1 VLNLV
6 LSPSTSLGI
15 NSAEGPVL
23 SPVERFEGQS
33 RRVEGLSKGS
43 DSPRG
48 NNVKVELIAVTKYLR
63 GNGTPEELLE
73 HAGRVCYR
81 SEKRGETGSFLQAR
95 IREGHGSIIEHASAT
110 FEISGISRAC
120 SHQLVRHR
128 IASYSQE
135 SQRYVDL
142 SDPEFVV
149 PPSVARSP
157 EAMRIWDKL
166 TGRMRDAYRDL
177 RRLGIRKEDSRFL
190 LPHATAT
197 RIVVTMN
204 FRELRHFF
212 RIRCD
217 RAAQWEI
224 RALAKEM
231 LKLAYQVAPSVFQD
245 LYTEFIGEGIADA

>member
-1 VLNLV
+1 M
-6 LSPSTSLGI
+6 
-15 NSAEGPVL
+15 
-23 SPVERFEGQS
+23 
-33 RRVEGLSKGS
+33 
-43 DSPRG
+43 
-48 NNVKVELIAVTKYLR
+48 KVELIAVTKYLR
-63 GNGTPEELLE
+63 GHGTPEELLE

-81 SEKRGETGSFLQAR
+81 SEKRGEAGSFLQAR
-95 IREGHGSIIEHASAT
+95 IREGHESIIEHASLT

-142 SDPEFVV
+142 SDPELVV
-149 PPSVARSP
+149 PSSVAQSP
-157 EAMRIWDKL
+157 EAMRMWDDL
-166 TGRMRDAYRDL
+166 TGQMREAYRNL
-177 RRLGIRKEDSRFL
+177 RELGTRKEDARFL
-190 LPHATAT
+190 LPNATAT

-204 FRELRHFF
+204 LRELRHFF

-245 LYTEFIGEGIADA
+245 LCTEFVGEDTADA

>member
-1 VLNLV
+1 MWYNLGK
-6 LSPSTSLGI
+6 LW
-15 NSAEGPVL
+15 
-23 SPVERFEGQS
+23 R
-33 RRVEGLSKGS
+33 
-43 DSPRG
+43 
-48 NNVKVELIAVTKYLR
+48 NNMKVELIAVTKYLR

-81 SEKRGETGSFLQAR
+81 SERRGEADSFLQAR
-95 IREGHGSIIEHASAT
+95 IREGHESIIEHASLT

-142 SDPEFVV
+142 SNPELVV
-149 PPSVARSP
+149 PPSVAQSP
-157 EAMRIWDKL
+157 EAMRIWDDL
-166 TGRMRDAYRDL
+166 TGRMKETYRDL

-190 LPHATAT
+190 LPNATAT

-224 RALAKEM
+224 RALAKEI

-245 LYTEFIGEGIADA
+245 LYIEFIGEGTADA